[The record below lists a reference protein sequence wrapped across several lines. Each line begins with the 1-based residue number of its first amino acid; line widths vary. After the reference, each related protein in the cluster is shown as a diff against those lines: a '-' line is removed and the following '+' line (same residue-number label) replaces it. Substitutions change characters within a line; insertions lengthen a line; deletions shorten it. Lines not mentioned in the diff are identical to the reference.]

1 MATGELWNERVMLYY
16 VEKKPGAWANP
27 DNVMSTIIDETQGA
41 IFEVSWADL
50 NMDGEDYS
58 SS

>member
-1 MATGELWNERVMLYY
+1 MLYY